1 MTTESYTT
9 SPGRLRRYMEDG
21 SHHFSTKFER
31 TEGRSRHER

>member
-9 SPGRLRRYMEDG
+9 SPDHLRRYMEDG

-31 TEGRSRHER
+31 TVGRSRHER